1 MIEHQRQTN
10 CSNILFLVI
19 SLLLEHTA
27 QHFYRIKALILSG
40 KKKKKKEKKRGWVLK
55 KKTLFLSR
63 CGGSKLESHDGQDK
77 NSGWCRCVYHSTCPS
92 LIPNRTPYILF
103 WSKNRRFT

>member
-40 KKKKKKEKKRGWVLK
+40 KKKKKEEERMGFEKENSVLLKEWWV
-55 KKTLFLSR
+55 
-63 CGGSKLESHDGQDK
+63 
-77 NSGWCRCVYHSTCPS
+77 
-92 LIPNRTPYILF
+92 
-103 WSKNRRFT
+103 